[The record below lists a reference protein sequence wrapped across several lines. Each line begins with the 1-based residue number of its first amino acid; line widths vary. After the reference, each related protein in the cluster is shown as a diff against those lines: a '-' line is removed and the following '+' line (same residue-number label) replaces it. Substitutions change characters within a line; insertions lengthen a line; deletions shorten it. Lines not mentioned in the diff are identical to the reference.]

1 LAAKCS
7 SRDRIC
13 SKMIENR
20 CMNVRCKV
28 FLVLLYCKIPVFG
41 VLFIG
46 LLKITDEILTRA
58 KKRAWSVFL

>member
-1 LAAKCS
+1 
-7 SRDRIC
+7 
-13 SKMIENR
+13 MIENR